1 MRKIKKKKF
10 IIKLCISIIILGLLS
25 FLLYIMGYFPIIG
38 NMIAEKKLS
47 DYATIQKG
55 SSQKIETKYDWY
67 NTKYQSIKGSLSYML
82 QRNTIYDSKVSEQV
96 NSDALKQYAI
106 VNSEFPQNLSF
117 PKGIDIWTEIN
128 ANDYSIKS
136 QRLYLLGVFNT
147 EDISEEE
154 SKKMCAIIADKFIN
168 LMGEYYNFTGIQ
180 IIYYDKN
187 GGYECAID
195 AHGLKKLEYDEILS
209 KTKKV
214 DILPEDY
221 LDWLSKQ

>member
-1 MRKIKKKKF
+1 MRGIKIKKRKH
-10 IIKLCISIIILGLLS
+10 IIKLCILVAILGFLS
-25 FLLYIMGYFPIIG
+25 HSIMGYLPIIG
-38 NMIAEKKLS
+38 NLIAEKKLS

-55 SSQKIETKYDWY
+55 SPQKIETKYDWY
-67 NTKYQSIKGSLSYML
+67 NTKYKSIKGNLSYML
-82 QRNTIYDSKVSEQV
+82 QRNTIYDDKVSEQV
-96 NSDALKQYAI
+96 NYDVLKQYSI

-117 PKGIDIWTEIN
+117 PSINTIWTELN
-128 ANDYSIKS
+128 ADDYSIKS
-136 QRLYLLGVFNT
+136 QRLYLLGVYNT

-168 LMGEYYNFTGIQ
+168 LMGEDYNFTGIQ

-195 AHGLKKLEYDEILS
+195 AHGFKKLEYDEMLS

-214 DILPEDY
+214 DRLPEDY